1 MDIGKAF
8 GFVFEDEEWPAKILI
23 GGAILLA
30 GIALC
35 WLLLVPLILAIA
47 LIVGYS
53 VQVTRRVIR
62 GDTSPLP
69 AWDNWADLIVDGL
82 KVIVIVIVYSLPL
95 IILST
100 CLGIPIGILGDTGS
114 FGRVLAGLLGA
125 VLGLID
131 FLWLIA
137 MSLLLP
143 AAIGLY
149 ADEDDLGAAFRF
161 SEVVALVRGNPGAY
175 GLTLVVGWLANFV
188 GGLGVIFCGI
198 GLFATR
204 PYGFVVTGHVYGQ
217 AYLAARGRLSE
228 PVVLDTEEA
237 A

>member
-8 GFVFEDEEWPAKILI
+8 GFVFEDEEWPTKILTA
-23 GGAILLA
+23 GVILLG
-30 GIALC
+30 GILLF
-35 WLLLVPLILAIA
+35 WLLLVPLVLAIA
-47 LIVGYS
+47 LIIGYS
-53 VQVTRRVIR
+53 LQVTRRVIR
-62 GDTSPLP
+62 GDPQPLP
-69 AWDNWADLIVDGL
+69 AWDDWADLIADGL
-82 KVIVIVIVYSLPL
+82 KVIVIVIVYALPL
-95 IILST
+95 IIIST
-100 CLGIPIGILGDTGS
+100 CLGIPIGILSDTGDV
-114 FGRVLAGLLGA
+114 GRALGGLLGA

-161 SEVVALVRGNPGAY
+161 GEVVALVRGNLGTY
-175 GLTLVVGWLANFV
+175 VLTLVMSWVASFV
-188 GGLGVIFCGI
+188 GGLGTIFCGI

-204 PYGFVVTGHVYGQ
+204 PYGFFVTGHVYGQ
-217 AYLAARGRLSE
+217 AYLAARGRSRE
-228 PVVLDTEEA
+228 PVAVEPEEA